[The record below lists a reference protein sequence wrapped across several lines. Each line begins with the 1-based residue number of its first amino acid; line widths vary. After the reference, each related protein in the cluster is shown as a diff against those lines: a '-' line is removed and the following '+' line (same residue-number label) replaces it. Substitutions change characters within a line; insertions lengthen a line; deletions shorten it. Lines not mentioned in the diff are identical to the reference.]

1 MFIKSISSEQNS
13 FDPVKFHRG
22 INIITG
28 ERTQI
33 SSNTTKSEQ
42 KTNGVGKTILLNLID
57 FCLLT
62 EYNSSSR
69 IFKIPNDVLPPS
81 DNIIL
86 ELDVNG
92 RSIQVRR
99 SRSRAS
105 SPVIFD
111 GTTNHFTSLNEA
123 RQYLYSLVFGHK
135 GDKFRSYLRPFR
147 RKEIVGFNKIDNPDG
162 LPKVDASPY
171 LRIFGVDIDLYES
184 LTKQVAIVDENSKE
198 EKTAKKN
205 IELLGVS
212 TEEAEAYKNGLRA
225 KVERLN
231 ATVEE
236 LSHKDVYDTIS
247 EDISNLDRQIKA
259 TNNNLISIKKEIA
272 QLENFP
278 EHEDINLSDIQ
289 FVFNDCKDQLG
300 DVIVKNIEEVQE
312 FKKAIDSFK
321 LNIITKRKVKLIS
334 EKEEIIQ
341 KLKVLSKNYDK
352 KISVLNKD
360 GSLKSLKTAI
370 HEYTQVHDEYCE
382 ISFLHDQ
389 YIDLKNN
396 LEYAQKRRDDILFDL
411 DQNIKKQNLVVSSFS
426 NKILELHHVLY
437 GNKAASFAIEVKKPY
452 AKKRKHFVFLH
463 MEIDDSGSARSTHE
477 KMLIFDFSLL
487 FCPDTKKNHI
497 NMLIHVG
504 AFEGINDDTKF
515 QLFNWLHTHQENE
528 ECFQYIATINHDS
541 FEALEEKQKFTFDLK
556 SYVVAQYTKNNR
568 LFRKKYAE
576 K

>member
-1 MFIKSISSEQNS
+1 MYSLTTFAGSKATEALFKKCFFQFWIVFGVTSYFFDNCDIVTSDSSN
-13 FDPVKFHRG
+13 
-22 INIITG
+22 
-28 ERTQI
+28 
-33 SSNTTKSEQ
+33 SNTTFVLYSALKFFIYLF
-42 KTNGVGKTILLNLID
+42 VIYLNSFSFD
-57 FCLLT
+57 F
-62 EYNSSSR
+62 
-69 IFKIPNDVLPPS
+69 I
-81 DNIIL
+81 
-86 ELDVNG
+86 
-92 RSIQVRR
+92 
-99 SRSRAS
+99 S
-105 SPVIFD
+105 SPKQ
-111 GTTNHFTSLNEA
+111 N
-123 RQYLYSLVFGHK
+123 YSFCCL
-135 GDKFRSYLRPFR
+135 
-147 RKEIVGFNKIDNPDG
+147 I
-162 LPKVDASPY
+162 
-171 LRIFGVDIDLYES
+171 
-184 LTKQVAIVDENSKE
+184 
-198 EKTAKKN
+198 
-205 IELLGVS
+205 
-212 TEEAEAYKNGLRA
+212 
-225 KVERLN
+225 
-231 ATVEE
+231 
-236 LSHKDVYDTIS
+236 LSVHY
-247 EDISNLDRQIKA
+247 N
-259 TNNNLISIKKEIA
+259 
-272 QLENFP
+272 
-278 EHEDINLSDIQ
+278 
-289 FVFNDCKDQLG
+289 
-300 DVIVKNIEEVQE
+300 
-312 FKKAIDSFK
+312 
-321 LNIITKRKVKLIS
+321 
-334 EKEEIIQ
+334 
-341 KLKVLSKNYDK
+341 
-352 KISVLNKD
+352 

-497 NMLIHVG
+497 NMLIHDG